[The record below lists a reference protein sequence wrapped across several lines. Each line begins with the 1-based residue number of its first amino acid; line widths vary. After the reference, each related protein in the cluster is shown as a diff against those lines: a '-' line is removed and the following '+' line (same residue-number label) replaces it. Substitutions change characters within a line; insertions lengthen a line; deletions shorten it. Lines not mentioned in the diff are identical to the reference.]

1 MNKKLI
7 YILISLA
14 VIFFVTSLI
23 IYLSSSGTFKRA
35 IEDKKG
41 ESEVLEETAPEL
53 EKVKIFFLTNKS
65 SFFLPKEYELE
76 KKEDRVE
83 FLKIFLDL
91 MIDESSKFIAPF
103 PEQTRLQ
110 SIFYIDDK
118 QMIVLDFNEELIINF
133 PGGSRG
139 EIEFIYFFVNNL
151 CYNFKEIKKV
161 KILIA
166 GNEYKTLSGHLD
178 LENPY
183 KPDYKYF
190 RR

>member
-1 MNKKLI
+1 MNKRII

-14 VIFFVTSLI
+14 VVLFVTSLI

-35 IEDKKG
+35 VEDKKKDAP
-41 ESEVLEETAPEL
+41 VVAEEAPEM
-53 EKVKIFFLTNKS
+53 EKVKIFFLTNNSSLFSTKS
-65 SFFLPKEYELE
+65 FELE
-76 KKEDRVE
+76 KKGDRTE
-83 FLKIFLDL
+83 FLKSYLQL
-91 MIDESSKFIAPF
+91 MMTESAKFISPL

-110 SIFYIDDK
+110 SVFYIDDK
-118 QMIVLDFNEELIINF
+118 QTAVLDFNEELMINF

-151 CYNFKEIKKV
+151 CYNFKEIRKV
-161 KILIA
+161 KILVA

-183 KPDYKYF
+183 LPDYKYF

>member
-1 MNKKLI
+1 MNKKVI

-41 ESEVLEETAPEL
+41 ESEVVEETSPEL
-53 EKVKIFFLTNKS
+53 EKVKIFFLTNRS
-65 SFFLPKEYELE
+65 SFFIPKEYGIE
-76 KKEDRVE
+76 KKADRLE
-83 FLKIFLDL
+83 FLKSFIDL
-91 MIDESSKFIAPF
+91 MIDEASNFVTPF

-118 QMIVLDFNEELIINF
+118 QTAVLDFNEELMINF

-151 CYNFKEIKKV
+151 CYNFKEIKRV

-183 KPDYKYF
+183 LPDYKYF

>member
-1 MNKKLI
+1 MNKKII

-41 ESEVLEETAPEL
+41 ESEVLEETVTEL
-53 EKVKIFFLTNKS
+53 ETVKIFFLTNRS
-65 SFFLPKEYELE
+65 SLFLPKEYKIE
-76 KKEDRVE
+76 KNEDRME

-91 MIDESSKFIAPF
+91 MIDESSNYIYPF

-110 SIFYIDDK
+110 SVFYIDDK
-118 QMIVLDFNEELIINF
+118 QMAVLDFNEELIINF

>member
-1 MNKKLI
+1 MNKKII
-7 YILISLA
+7 YTLISLA

-41 ESEVLEETAPEL
+41 DSEVVEETSPEL

-65 SFFLPKEYELE
+65 YFFLPKNYELE
-76 KKEDRVE
+76 KEENRLD
-83 FLKIFLDL
+83 FLKNFLDL
-91 MIDESSKFIAPF
+91 MIRETSNFIAPF

-118 QMIVLDFNEELIINF
+118 QMAVLDFNEELLINF
-133 PGGSRG
+133 AGGSRG

-161 KILIA
+161 KILVA

-178 LENPY
+178 IENPY
-183 KPDYKYF
+183 FPNYKYF
-190 RR
+190 RQ

>member
-1 MNKKLI
+1 MNKKII

-35 IEDKKG
+35 IDDKKG
-41 ESEVLEETAPEL
+41 ESEIIEETSQEL
-53 EKVKIFFLTNKS
+53 EKVKIFFLTNRS
-65 SFFLPKEYELE
+65 SLFLPKEYEIE
-76 KKEDRVE
+76 KNENRIE
-83 FLKIFLDL
+83 FLKIFLAL
-91 MIDESSKFIAPF
+91 MIDESSNFVATF

-110 SIFYIDDK
+110 SVYYIDDK
-118 QMIVLDFNEELIINF
+118 QMVVLDFNEELIINF

-139 EIEFIYFFVNNL
+139 EIEFVYFFVNNV
-151 CYNFKEIKKV
+151 CYNFKEVKKV
-161 KILIA
+161 KILVA

-183 KPDYKYF
+183 KPNYKYF

>member
-1 MNKKLI
+1 MNKKVI

-35 IEDKKG
+35 VKDKKG
-41 ESEVLEETAPEL
+41 ETEAVEETSPEI
-53 EKVKIFFLTNKS
+53 EKVKIFFLTNGS
-65 SFFLPKEYELE
+65 SLFIPKEFELE
-76 KKEDRVE
+76 KNNNRLD
-83 FLKIFLDL
+83 FLKSYLDL
-91 MIDESSKFIAPF
+91 MISESSKFVPPF

-110 SIFYIDDK
+110 SFFYIDDK
-118 QMIVLDFNEELIINF
+118 QMAVLDFNEELIINF
-133 PGGSRG
+133 RGGSRG

-161 KILIA
+161 KILVS

-183 KPDYKYF
+183 FPDYKYF

>member
-1 MNKKLI
+1 MNKKVI

-41 ESEVLEETAPEL
+41 ESKVVEETSPEL
-53 EKVKIFFLTNKS
+53 EKVKIFFLTNRS
-65 SFFLPKEYELE
+65 SLFIPKNYGIE
-76 KKEDRVE
+76 KKADRLD
-83 FLKIFLDL
+83 FLKSFIDL
-91 MIDESSKFIAPF
+91 MIDEASSFITPF
-103 PEQTRLQ
+103 PEQTRIQ
-110 SIFYIDDK
+110 SVFYIDDK
-118 QMIVLDFNEELIINF
+118 QTAVLDFNEELMINF

-151 CYNFKEIKKV
+151 CYNFKEIKRV
-161 KILIA
+161 KILVA

-183 KPDYKYF
+183 QPDYKYF

>member
-1 MNKKLI
+1 MSKKII

-23 IYLSSSGTFKRA
+23 IYLSSSGTFRRA

-41 ESEVLEETAPEL
+41 DNKVTEETVPEL
-53 EKVKIFFLTNKS
+53 EKVRIFFLTNRS
-65 SFFLPKEYELE
+65 SLFIPRDYEID
-76 KKEDRVE
+76 KKEDRIE
-83 FLKIFLDL
+83 FIKSFIDL
-91 MIDESSKFIAPF
+91 MMSEASNYVAPF
-103 PEQTRLQ
+103 PDQARLQ
-110 SIFYIDDK
+110 SMFYIDDK
-118 QMIVLDFNEELIINF
+118 QTAVLDFNEETMINF

-161 KILIA
+161 KILVA

-178 LENPY
+178 LENSFLPN
-183 KPDYKYF
+183 YKYF
-190 RR
+190 KR

>member
-1 MNKKLI
+1 MNKKII

-35 IEDKKG
+35 IEDKQG
-41 ESEVLEETAPEL
+41 DSEVLEETTPDL
-53 EKVKIFFLTNKS
+53 EKVKIFFLTNRS
-65 SFFLPKEYELE
+65 SLFLPKEYEIE
-76 KKEDRVE
+76 RKEDRIE

-91 MIDESSKFIAPF
+91 MINESSNFVSPF

-118 QMIVLDFNEELIINF
+118 QMAVLDFNEELIINF

-139 EIEFIYFFVNNL
+139 EIEFIYFFVNNI

-161 KILIA
+161 KILVA

-183 KPDYKYF
+183 NPNYKYF

>member
-1 MNKKLI
+1 MNKRII

-14 VIFFVTSLI
+14 IVFFVTSLI

-35 IEDKKG
+35 VKDKNG
-41 ESEVLEETAPEL
+41 EAPVVEEEVPEMD
-53 EKVKIFFLTNKS
+53 KVKIFFLTGNS
-65 SFFLPKEYELE
+65 SLFIPKNFELE
-76 KKEDRVE
+76 KKEDRTE
-83 FLKIFLDL
+83 FLKSYLRL
-91 MIDESSKFIAPF
+91 MMSESSKFIAPF

-110 SIFYIDDK
+110 SVFYIADK
-118 QMIVLDFNEELIINF
+118 QTAVLDFNEELIINF

-151 CYNFKEIKKV
+151 CYNFKEIRKV
-161 KILIA
+161 KILVA

-183 KPDYKYF
+183 LPDYKYF